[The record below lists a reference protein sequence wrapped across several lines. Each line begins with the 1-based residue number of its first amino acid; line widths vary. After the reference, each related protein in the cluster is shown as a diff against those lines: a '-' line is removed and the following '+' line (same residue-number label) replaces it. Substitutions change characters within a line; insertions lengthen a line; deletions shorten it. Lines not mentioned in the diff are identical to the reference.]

1 MSVWILIK
9 EGYVTIIMKK
19 MNKFLASAMVL
30 TNLMFQG
37 GNSLGFAVDPV
48 KLEDVQGK
56 EISKV
61 RAKFAE
67 RAGNDSDFEDT
78 DVALP
83 CSYVSSV
90 KLKDG
95 KKVCFIVI
103 NAPKLLDGLNIPLL
117 KQNIKKSSD
126 DNIKSHIEKSL
137 SGYNLL
143 HILACLRNDSYI
155 MFNELTE
162 KHKSLNELKKE
173 MDSKLTKML
182 NSDEYD
188 KYYQQVYNFMG
199 GKIKKEGIKEVVKSL
214 ILSSGMSQSAFE
226 SAWKGQA
233 LVAAS
238 CIVGAVCPVL
248 LPVTLRLSYK
258 GGAMI
263 GESDMKIKMNIEH
276 QKLCNLES
284 ILSQILYKICDD
296 RERIANTNA
305 LLIVFDDRSD
315 VRTNDGSILKS
326 LSSVFVPTAYTVKDN
341 RGADVEFRCVK
352 DLKNAPKMIEYKR
365 NGKNLFSIYTQI
377 FQRLMEHPD
386 DMPTLTYI
394 RNYLTNGVTSPA
406 KQITVEEI
414 DDGAEK

>member
-1 MSVWILIK
+1 
-9 EGYVTIIMKK
+9 MKK
-19 MNKFLASAMVL
+19 INKFLASAMVL

-48 KLEDVQGK
+48 KLEDVQEK
-56 EISKV
+56 EIGKV
-61 RAKFAE
+61 RASFAE
-67 RAGNDSDFEDT
+67 RSGNESIFEDT
-78 DVALP
+78 DTGLSH
-83 CSYVSSV
+83 SYVSSV

-95 KKVCFIVI
+95 KKVCFMVI
-103 NAPKLLDGLNIPLL
+103 NAPKLMNGLDSISL
-117 KQNIKKSSD
+117 KKN
-126 DNIKSHIEKSL
+126 IEKSSGDTTTSHIKKML
-137 SGYNLL
+137 GDGYNLL

-173 MDSKLTKML
+173 MDSKLTKLL

-188 KYYQQVYNFMG
+188 KYYQQVYDFMG

-233 LVAAS
+233 LIAAS
-238 CIVGAVCPVL
+238 CVVTAVCPVL

-352 DLKNAPKMIEYKR
+352 DLKNAPKMREYKR